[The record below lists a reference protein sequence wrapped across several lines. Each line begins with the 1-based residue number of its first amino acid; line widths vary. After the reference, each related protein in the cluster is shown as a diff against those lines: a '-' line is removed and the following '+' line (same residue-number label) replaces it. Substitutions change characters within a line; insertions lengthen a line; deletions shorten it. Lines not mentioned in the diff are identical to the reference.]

1 MLFTVKLRDRVP
13 QSRRGRSKQY
23 QRVLEGVM
31 VEVIFEAILKV
42 GVGTPRG
49 EKNVHGTQKTF

>member
-1 MLFTVKLRDRVP
+1 MP